1 MEIEFEKIYAKYY
14 TSIYRYLLGLTK
26 NASIAEEI
34 TQETFYKAL
43 KNINKY
49 NPQYQMLTW
58 LCQIAKNTYYS
69 TYVKSKKIVEL
80 SDNLKDNEEEVINK
94 IIISETNDKLL
105 QIVHNLEEPYKEVF
119 TLRIYG
125 ELTFKQIANLFC
137 KTESWAR
144 VTFYRSK
151 LKIKEKYDEKEL

>member
-1 MEIEFEKIYAKYY
+1 MEQFEEVYSKYY
-14 TSIYRYLLGLTK
+14 QSIYRYILSLSRNK
-26 NASIAEEI
+26 SIAEEI

-49 NPQYQMLTW
+49 NPEYKMLTW
-58 LCQIAKNTYYS
+58 LCNIAKNTYYS
-69 TYVKSKKIVEL
+69 IYKKDKRFEEL
-80 SDNLKDNEEEVINK
+80 LDNTPINEKEIINR
-94 IIISETNDKLL
+94 IIDSETNEEILK
-105 QIVHNLEEPYKEVF
+105 IVHKLEEPYKEVF

-125 ELTFKQIANLFC
+125 DLSFKQIGSIFS

-151 LKIKEKYDEKEL
+151 LKIKESLDEKEL